1 MSDQLL
7 PPNASALM
15 RDIAAGFADI
25 SDMPVLGRYVR
36 NPGKCPSGLLPFL
49 AWELSVDEWNPA
61 WGDDVKRRVIAE
73 SAAVHRHKGTLGAVR
88 RALEAIFVDIPFQI
102 IEGADAG
109 FYDGSKR
116 YNGLH
121 FYGRESN
128 WAKYSVLISRP
139 ITLVQ
144 AASVRRI
151 LAWIAP
157 ARCHLLAL
165 NFEQALNAYD
175 GAIRY
180 DNSYP
185 HGVA

>member
-1 MSDQLL
+1 MSEDLL
-7 PPNASALM
+7 PPNASPLI
-15 RDIAAGFADI
+15 RDIAAGFAGI
-25 SDMPVLGRYVR
+25 TALPVLGRYVR

-49 AWELSVDEWNPA
+49 AWEMSVDEWNPA
-61 WGDDVKRRVIAE
+61 WADDVKRRVIAQ
-73 SAAVHRHKGTLGAVR
+73 STTVHRHKGTLGAVR

-102 IEGADAG
+102 IEGAGAG

-121 FYGRESN
+121 YYGREGN

-139 ITLVQ
+139 ITQAQ

-165 NFEQALNAYD
+165 NFQQALNAYD

-180 DNSYP
+180 DNSYT

>member
-1 MSDQLL
+1 MSKSLL
-7 PPNASALM
+7 PPNASQLESAAAASGAHISAL
-15 RDIAAGFADI
+15 
-25 SDMPVLGRYVR
+25 PTPPRYVR
-36 NPGKCPSGLLPFL
+36 NPSACPAPLLPFL
-49 AWELSVDEWNPA
+49 AWELSVDEWNPK
-61 WGDDVKRRVIAE
+61 WGDDVKRAVIAQ
-73 SAAVHRHKGTLGAVR
+73 SINIHRHKGTLGAVR
-88 RALEAIFVDIPFQI
+88 RALAAIFGDTGFTL

-109 FYDGSKR
+109 YYDGSKR
-116 YNGLH
+116 HNGLH
-121 FYGRESN
+121 FYGREAN
-128 WAKYSVLISRP
+128 WAKYSVLIERP
-139 ITLVQ
+139 ITITQ

-180 DNSYP
+180 DNAFT

>member
-1 MSDQLL
+1 MSDLL
-7 PPNASALM
+7 APNASALE
-15 RDIAAGFADI
+15 RAVGKSGAGI
-25 SDMPVLGRYVR
+25 SNLPTPARHVR
-36 NPGKCPSGLLPFL
+36 NPVTCPTNLLPFL
-49 AWELSVDEWNPA
+49 AWELSVDEWNPG
-61 WGDDVKRRVIAE
+61 WGEDVKRAVIAA
-73 SAAVHRHKGTLGAVR
+73 SINIHRHKGTLGAVR
-88 RALEAIFVDIPFQI
+88 RALAAIFGDTGFTL

-109 FYDGSKR
+109 YYDGSKR

-128 WAKYSVLISRP
+128 WAKYSVLIAKP
-139 ITLVQ
+139 ITIQQ

-151 LAWIAP
+151 LAWVAP

-180 DNSYP
+180 DNSYT

>member
-1 MSDQLL
+1 MSDLL
-7 PPNASALM
+7 APNASALE
-15 RDIAAGFADI
+15 RAVGKSGAVI
-25 SDMPVLGRYVR
+25 SNLPAPARHVR
-36 NPGKCPSGLLPFL
+36 NPATCPANLLPFL
-49 AWELSVDEWNPA
+49 AWELSVDEWNPG
-61 WGDDVKRRVIAE
+61 WGEDVRRAVIAA
-73 SAAVHRHKGTLGAVR
+73 SINIHRHKGTLGAVR
-88 RALEAIFVDIPFQI
+88 RALAAIFGDTGFTL

-109 FYDGSKR
+109 YYDGSKH

-128 WAKYSVLISRP
+128 WAKYSVLIAKP
-139 ITLVQ
+139 ITIQQ

-151 LAWIAP
+151 LAWVAP

-180 DNSYP
+180 DNSYT